1 MRCPACGARNPET
14 AAWCS
19 QCFTTLGEPGTAPE
33 HAEESDPAPAPSAAT
48 EAPTGA
54 ARPDGATT
62 TAQQPSTDAAGAT
75 TAVGRADTAGGD
87 HRFRT
92 TDEGIDWR
100 CEVCDGWSPIERTT
114 CATCGA
120 PFARAVDAGGPE
132 PSELLSENGALVASI
147 ALPGLG
153 HYLMG
158 RRGQGVARA
167 AVFLTWFVGGLVLLA
182 SALGASASI
191 LPAVPLLA
199 GALVVWLAS
208 VADAL
213 TVHRGRGQEL
223 LRPRVLLWLTVV
235 VIGATMLSFAAA
247 ALSLGA
253 AA

>member
-19 QCFTTLGEPGTAPE
+19 QCFATLGEPGTAPE
-33 HAEESDPAPAPSAAT
+33 PAEEPGPALAPSADT
-48 EAPTGA
+48 GAPTGA
-54 ARPDGATT
+54 TGPREGATS
-62 TAQQPSTDAAGAT
+62 AQQRSTGSVGAT
-75 TAVGRADTAGGD
+75 TAVDRGGAVGGD

-132 PSELLSENGALVASI
+132 PSELLSENAALVASV